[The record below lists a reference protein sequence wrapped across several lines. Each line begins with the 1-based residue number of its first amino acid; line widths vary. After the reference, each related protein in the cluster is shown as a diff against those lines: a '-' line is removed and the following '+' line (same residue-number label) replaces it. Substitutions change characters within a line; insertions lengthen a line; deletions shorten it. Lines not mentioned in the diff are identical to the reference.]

1 MQSAYQESALIFYQI
16 TIILKQGAHIMTTP
30 EITTLE
36 ELLAVSKNSPIGL
49 IIESLISPNL
59 APADQEPL
67 TEKDIPVGTLT
78 QTEKALQNAL
88 SNLRNSAPEFIIKL
102 DEISQE
108 IEVIDH
114 HSEDAIALRKEMDKL
129 RKKITYASELIKD
142 LNKLY
147 WSFIRQRLYAE
158 GITDILSLGIKSV
171 DTIVIPE
178 KTDDKKSGQTLTI
191 RIGF

>member
-1 MQSAYQESALIFYQI
+1 
-16 TIILKQGAHIMTTP
+16 MTTP